1 MRTHAPYRAGG
12 RIAGGTASP
21 AADAPAAQ
29 PPAVLH
35 MAESDAAMS
44 PSSTATGPVSARFAR
59 VADSERFQTAIIIA
73 IALNAILLG
82 VETFGEVMERHGDT
96 LHLLNGVFLTI
107 FVVELAIRILAY
119 GRAPQRFFRSGW
131 NVFDFVII
139 AALFVP
145 GVRENAALLRI
156 LRLLRVARLLKYL
169 PDVQVLLRGATRAIR
184 PATGLGVLTGLLVF
198 LYGMV
203 GWTLFADLDPTAWG
217 NIGRSMLSLFSIL
230 TLEGWTTTFA
240 LVFEAKPLESV
251 LFFLSFI
258 LLGTFVVLNLLLGIM
273 IGSLEEVRQEERIR
287 QGGDTADIEARI
299 RDLREALDAVEH
311 SLRHRR
317 G

>member
-1 MRTHAPYRAGG
+1 
-12 RIAGGTASP
+12 
-21 AADAPAAQ
+21 
-29 PPAVLH
+29 
-35 MAESDAAMS
+35 
-44 PSSTATGPVSARFAR
+44 
-59 VADSERFQTAIIIA
+59 
-73 IALNAILLG
+73 
-82 VETFGEVMERHGDT
+82 MERHGDT
-96 LHLLNGVFLTI
+96 LRLLNSVFLTI
-107 FVVELAIRILAY
+107 FVAELVIRILAY
-119 GRAPQRFFRSGW
+119 GRAPHRFFRSGW

-169 PDVQVLLRGATRAIR
+169 PDVQILIRGATRAIR

-198 LYGMV
+198 LYGMI

-240 LVFEAKPLESV
+240 LVFEQKPLESV

-299 RDLREALDAVEH
+299 QDLREALDAVEH
-311 SLRHRR
+311 ALRHRR
-317 G
+317 D

>member
-1 MRTHAPYRAGG
+1 M
-12 RIAGGTASP
+12 
-21 AADAPAAQ
+21 
-29 PPAVLH
+29 LH

>member
-1 MRTHAPYRAGG
+1 M
-12 RIAGGTASP
+12 
-21 AADAPAAQ
+21 
-29 PPAVLH
+29 
-35 MAESDAAMS
+35 SD
-44 PSSTATGPVSARFAR
+44 SSTATGPVSARFAR

-82 VETFGEVMERHGDT
+82 IETFGAVMERHGDT
-96 LHLLNGVFLTI
+96 LRLLNSVFLTI
-107 FVVELAIRILAY
+107 FVAELVIRILAY
-119 GRAPQRFFRSGW
+119 GRAPHRFFRSGW

-169 PDVQVLLRGATRAIR
+169 PDVQILIRGATRAIR

-198 LYGMV
+198 LYGMI

-240 LVFEAKPLESV
+240 LVFEQKPLESV

-299 RDLREALDAVEH
+299 QDLREALDAVEH
-311 SLRHRR
+311 ALRHRR
-317 G
+317 D

>member
-1 MRTHAPYRAGG
+1 
-12 RIAGGTASP
+12 
-21 AADAPAAQ
+21 
-29 PPAVLH
+29 
-35 MAESDAAMS
+35 MAESDAPMS
-44 PSSTATGPVSARFAR
+44 DSSTATGPVSARFAR

-82 VETFGEVMERHGDT
+82 IETFGAVMERHGDT
-96 LHLLNGVFLTI
+96 LRLLNSVFLTI
-107 FVVELAIRILAY
+107 FVAELVIRILAY
-119 GRAPQRFFRSGW
+119 GRAPHRFFRSGW

-169 PDVQVLLRGATRAIR
+169 PDVQILIRGATRAIR

-198 LYGMV
+198 LYGMI

-240 LVFEAKPLESV
+240 LVFEQKPLESV

-299 RDLREALDAVEH
+299 QDLREALDAVEH
-311 SLRHRR
+311 ALRHRR
-317 G
+317 D

>member
-1 MRTHAPYRAGG
+1 
-12 RIAGGTASP
+12 
-21 AADAPAAQ
+21 
-29 PPAVLH
+29 
-35 MAESDAAMS
+35 MAESDAPMS
-44 PSSTATGPVSARFAR
+44 DSSTATGPVSARFAR
-59 VADSERFQTAIIIA
+59 VADSERFQTAIIIV

-82 VETFGEVMERHGDT
+82 IETFGAVMDRHGDT
-96 LHLLNGVFLTI
+96 LRLLNSVFLTI
-107 FVVELAIRILAY
+107 FVAELVIRILAY
-119 GRAPQRFFRSGW
+119 GRAPHRFFRSGW

-169 PDVQVLLRGATRAIR
+169 PDVQILIRGATRAIR

-198 LYGMV
+198 LYGMI

-240 LVFEAKPLESV
+240 LVFEQKPLESV

-299 RDLREALDAVEH
+299 QDLREALDAVEH
-311 SLRHRR
+311 ALRHRR
-317 G
+317 D

>member
-1 MRTHAPYRAGG
+1 
-12 RIAGGTASP
+12 
-21 AADAPAAQ
+21 
-29 PPAVLH
+29 
-35 MAESDAAMS
+35 MS

>member
-1 MRTHAPYRAGG
+1 M
-12 RIAGGTASP
+12 
-21 AADAPAAQ
+21 
-29 PPAVLH
+29 
-35 MAESDAAMS
+35 SD
-44 PSSTATGPVSARFAR
+44 SSTATGPVSARFAR
-59 VADSERFQTAIIIA
+59 VADSERFQTAIIIV

-82 VETFGEVMERHGDT
+82 IETFGAVMERHGDT
-96 LHLLNGVFLTI
+96 LRLLNSVFLTI
-107 FVVELAIRILAY
+107 FVAELVIRILAY
-119 GRAPQRFFRSGW
+119 GRAPHRFFRSGW

-169 PDVQVLLRGATRAIR
+169 PDVQILIRGATRAIR

-198 LYGMV
+198 LYGMI

-240 LVFEAKPLESV
+240 LVFEQKPLESV

-299 RDLREALDAVEH
+299 QDLREALDAVEH
-311 SLRHRR
+311 ALRHRR
-317 G
+317 D

>member
-1 MRTHAPYRAGG
+1 MGLLREFKDFAMRGNVLDLAVGVVIGG
-12 RIAGGTASP
+12 AFGKIVDSLVKNLILPIVGFLTKGIDLAKLNYTPRIPKGVKT
-21 AADAPAAQ
+21 D
-29 PPAVLH
+29 PP
-35 MAESDAAMS
+35 
-44 PSSTATGPVSARFAR
+44 
-59 VADSERFQTAIIIA
+59 IIA
-73 IALNAILLG
+73 YGA
-82 VETFGEVMERHGDT
+82 
-96 LHLLNGVFLTI
+96 FLQS
-107 FVVELAIRILAY
+107 VV
-119 GRAPQRFFRSGW
+119 
-131 NVFDFVII
+131 DFVII

-145 GVRENAALLRI
+145 GIRENAALLRL

-217 NIGRSMLSLFSIL
+217 NIGRAMLSLFSIL

-311 SLRHRR
+311 GLRTRR
-317 G
+317 D

>member
-1 MRTHAPYRAGG
+1 
-12 RIAGGTASP
+12 
-21 AADAPAAQ
+21 
-29 PPAVLH
+29 
-35 MAESDAAMS
+35 MAESDTPMS
-44 PSSTATGPVSARFAR
+44 DSSTATGPVSARFAR
-59 VADSERFQTAIIIA
+59 VADSERFQTAIIIV

-82 VETFGEVMERHGDT
+82 IETFGAVMERHGDT
-96 LHLLNGVFLTI
+96 LRLLNSVFLTI
-107 FVVELAIRILAY
+107 FVAELVIRILAY
-119 GRAPQRFFRSGW
+119 GRAPHRFFRSGW

-169 PDVQVLLRGATRAIR
+169 PDVQILIRGATRAIR

-198 LYGMV
+198 LYGMI

-240 LVFEAKPLESV
+240 LVFEQKPLESV

-299 RDLREALDAVEH
+299 QDLREALDAVEH
-311 SLRHRR
+311 ALRHRR
-317 G
+317 D

>member
-1 MRTHAPYRAGG
+1 
-12 RIAGGTASP
+12 
-21 AADAPAAQ
+21 
-29 PPAVLH
+29 
-35 MAESDAAMS
+35 MAESDTPMS
-44 PSSTATGPVSARFAR
+44 DSSTATGPVSARFAR

-82 VETFGEVMERHGDT
+82 IETFGAVMERHGDT
-96 LHLLNGVFLTI
+96 LRLLNSVFLTI
-107 FVVELAIRILAY
+107 FVAELVIRILAY
-119 GRAPQRFFRSGW
+119 GRAPHRFFRSGW

-169 PDVQVLLRGATRAIR
+169 PDVQILIRGATRAIR

-198 LYGMV
+198 LYGMI

-240 LVFEAKPLESV
+240 LVFEQKPLESV

-299 RDLREALDAVEH
+299 QDLREALDAVEH
-311 SLRHRR
+311 ALRHRR
-317 G
+317 D

>member
-1 MRTHAPYRAGG
+1 
-12 RIAGGTASP
+12 
-21 AADAPAAQ
+21 
-29 PPAVLH
+29 
-35 MAESDAAMS
+35 MAESDAPMS
-44 PSSTATGPVSARFAR
+44 DSSTATGPVSARFAR

-82 VETFGEVMERHGDT
+82 IETFGGVMERHGDT
-96 LHLLNGVFLTI
+96 LRLLNSVFLTI
-107 FVVELAIRILAY
+107 FVAELVIRILAY
-119 GRAPQRFFRSGW
+119 GRAPHRFFRSGW

-169 PDVQVLLRGATRAIR
+169 PDVQILIRGATRAIR

-198 LYGMV
+198 LYGMI

-240 LVFEAKPLESV
+240 LVFEQKPLESV

-299 RDLREALDAVEH
+299 QDLREALDAVEH
-311 SLRHRR
+311 ALRHRR
-317 G
+317 D

>member
-1 MRTHAPYRAGG
+1 M
-12 RIAGGTASP
+12 
-21 AADAPAAQ
+21 
-29 PPAVLH
+29 LH

-184 PATGLGVLTGLLVF
+184 PATGLGVLTGLLLF

>member
-1 MRTHAPYRAGG
+1 M
-12 RIAGGTASP
+12 
-21 AADAPAAQ
+21 
-29 PPAVLH
+29 
-35 MAESDAAMS
+35 SD
-44 PSSTATGPVSARFAR
+44 SSTATGPVSARFAR
-59 VADSERFQTAIIIA
+59 VADSERFQTAIIIV

-82 VETFGEVMERHGDT
+82 IETFGAVMDRHGDT
-96 LHLLNGVFLTI
+96 LRLLNSVFLTI
-107 FVVELAIRILAY
+107 FVAELVIRILAY
-119 GRAPQRFFRSGW
+119 GRAPHRFFRSGW

-169 PDVQVLLRGATRAIR
+169 PDVQILIRGATRAIR

-198 LYGMV
+198 LYGMI

-240 LVFEAKPLESV
+240 LVFEQKPLESV

-299 RDLREALDAVEH
+299 QDLREALDAVEH
-311 SLRHRR
+311 ALRHRR
-317 G
+317 D

>member
-1 MRTHAPYRAGG
+1 MTTP
-12 RIAGGTASP
+12 
-21 AADAPAAQ
+21 
-29 PPAVLH
+29 
-35 MAESDAAMS
+35 
-44 PSSTATGPVSARFAR
+44 STATGPLSTHFAR
-59 VADSERFQTAIIIA
+59 IADSERFQTAIIIA
-73 IALNAILLG
+73 IALNAVLLG
-82 VETFGEVMERHGDT
+82 VETFDGVMTRHGET
-96 LHLLNGVFLTI
+96 LHLLNSIFLTI
-107 FVVELAIRILAY
+107 FVAELAIRILAF
-119 GRAPQRFFRSGW
+119 GRRPQAFFRSGW

-145 GVRENAALLRI
+145 GIRENAALLRL

-217 NIGRSMLSLFSIL
+217 NIGRAMLSLFSIL

-311 SLRHRR
+311 GLRTRR
-317 G
+317 D

>member
-1 MRTHAPYRAGG
+1 MRGVSR
-12 RIAGGTASP
+12 
-21 AADAPAAQ
+21 
-29 PPAVLH
+29 V
-35 MAESDAAMS
+35 
-44 PSSTATGPVSARFAR
+44 SSSATGPFSARFAR
-59 VADSERFQTAIIIA
+59 IADSERFQTAIIIV
-73 IALNAILLG
+73 IALNALLLG
-82 VETFGEVMERHGDT
+82 VETFDSVMERHGSS
-96 LHLLNGVFLTI
+96 LHALNTVFLAV
-107 FVVELAIRILAY
+107 FVGELVVRILAY
-119 GRAPQRFFRSGW
+119 GSRPQDFFRGGW

-145 GVRENAALLRI
+145 GIRENAALLRI

-169 PDVQVLLRGATRAIR
+169 PDVQVLLRGASRAIR
-184 PATGLGVLTGLLVF
+184 PATGLGVLTLLLLF

-203 GWTLFADLDPTAWG
+203 GWTLFADLDPVAWG

-240 LVFEAKPLESV
+240 TAFEAKPAEAI

-273 IGSLEEVRQEERIR
+273 IGSLEEVREEERIK
-287 QGGDTADIEARI
+287 QGGETADLEGRI

-311 SLRHRR
+311 SLRVRR
-317 G
+317 DDAEG

>member
-1 MRTHAPYRAGG
+1 MT
-12 RIAGGTASP
+12 T
-21 AADAPAAQ
+21 
-29 PPAVLH
+29 
-35 MAESDAAMS
+35 
-44 PSSTATGPVSARFAR
+44 SSTATGAVSARFAR
-59 VADSERFQTAIIIA
+59 IADSERFQTAIIIA
-73 IALNAILLG
+73 IALNALLLG
-82 VETFGEVMERHGDT
+82 AETFDGVMARHGDT
-96 LHLLNGVFLTI
+96 LQLLNSVFLTI
-107 FVVELAIRILAY
+107 FVAELAIRILAY
-119 GRAPQRFFRSGW
+119 GRRPQAFFRSGW

-145 GVRENAALLRI
+145 GIRENAALLRI

-184 PATGLGVLTGLLVF
+184 PATGLGVLTGLLLF

-203 GWTLFADLDPTAWG
+203 GWTLFADLDPVAWG
-217 NIGRSMLSLFSIL
+217 NIGRSMLS
-230 TLEGWTTTFA
+230 LEGWTTTFA

-311 SLRHRR
+311 GLRARR
-317 G
+317 D

>member
-1 MRTHAPYRAGG
+1 
-12 RIAGGTASP
+12 
-21 AADAPAAQ
+21 
-29 PPAVLH
+29 
-35 MAESDAAMS
+35 MS

-184 PATGLGVLTGLLVF
+184 PATGLGVLTGLLLF